1 MFNLLRYFSV
11 TSLLSILVATIGLS
25 FLYREFALRDL
36 SRVGEQHN
44 EVLTQ
49 IVSNT
54 IWPEFNAFLASA
66 ASLTGDEIRSRSET
80 HRLHDRLR
88 SITRDT
94 SVLKIKIYSLGGLT
108 VYSSESKQIGDDKSR
123 NAGFLS
129 ARDGTAATEI
139 THRNQF
145 SAFEET
151 VFDRGVL
158 SSYLPVRPLGSDRV
172 EAVFEVYDDITPFIN
187 NIKRTHL
194 TVILGVLLVLGL
206 LYGVLFVIVRRA
218 DRIIKRQAAAQAAV
232 ERRLQEAHDHLEA
245 RVRERTAD
253 LEMSVAA
260 ERSARAANEQL
271 RTAIDLL
278 NEAVALCD
286 ANDRVIFVNR
296 RFLELNAGS
305 EAYLGS
311 GHRYEDH
318 LRAGQALGLY
328 PDAMENP
335 TAWLENV
342 ARRRRNPEGPREVR
356 RGKTVQWLSHQRLP
370 DGSMITYS
378 VDITQRKQAE
388 EALKRSQQSLL
399 ERHTAL
405 AALTRDELFDDI
417 HDAAQKITATA
428 CALIN
433 VSRTSVWLFTEDRSA
448 IRCLD
453 LFERD
458 QGTHS
463 NGIELR
469 AADFPRY
476 FEALISCEAIL
487 ADDARSDPRTAEF
500 TTSYLI
506 PLGITA
512 MMDIPI
518 ILYGELRG
526 VLCHEQI
533 GEVAPWTPED
543 RLFGSALANL
553 INLALERQERGR
565 IEQALRAARDLADA
579 ASRTKSQFLANMSHE
594 IRTPMNGVIGMAE
607 LLLRTRLDGKQSSFA
622 QRIHRSG
629 SALLRVIDDILD
641 FSKIEAGRLTL
652 EVTTFDLRE
661 LIGEIIDLLDGQAR
675 GNGIALS
682 FLIDEDVPAM
692 LKGDPLR
699 LRQVITN
706 LVGNALKFTKQGEV
720 AVTVQRAPDSLDERR
735 LPNSIDPAVLLF
747 RVRDTGVG
755 ISNDSRGNLFKL
767 FSQADNST
775 TRKFG
780 GTGLGLAISKQ
791 LVEMMSGSIGF
802 ESEEGRGSTFWFT
815 ARFDRVV
822 ESIATFA
829 PTPPHQCPLL
839 AAVESN
845 ARNTAAVPPA
855 RQRVLLVEDND
866 INQDIAIE
874 MLEGLG
880 HDVTLA
886 QNGVEAVTR
895 AQHGHFDIILMDCHM
910 PELDGFGA
918 TTAIRRWESTLDDG
932 TQRATSAQSVKRTPI
947 IALTAN
953 AMQGD
958 RERCLAAGM
967 DDYLAK
973 PFSHDQLQAK
983 LRQWSS
989 GGSAPDRQRSPPPNT
1004 FESGLPVLDRGALQ
1018 VIGAMQ
1024 RPGAP
1029 SIVAKVVGK
1038 YLTAAPQLIQTIR
1051 ESTRSGDIDALER
1064 AAHTLKSS
1072 STTVGALRLAA
1083 LCRAIEEQARAR
1095 TTPDPGRVDELSSV
1109 MSRVLP
1115 QLREALDPLFA
1126 GATTTTACG
1135 VD

>member
-11 TSLLSILVATIGLS
+11 TSLCSILAATIGLS

-49 IVSNT
+49 VVSNT
-54 IWPEFNAFLASA
+54 IWPEFNAFLASVS
-66 ASLTGDEIRSRSET
+66 SLTGDEIRSRSES

-158 SSYLPVRPLGSDRV
+158 SSYLPVRPPGSDRV

-187 NIKRTHL
+187 NIKQTQL

-206 LYGVLFVIVRRA
+206 LYGVLFIIIRHA
-218 DRIIKRQAAAQAAV
+218 DRIIKRQAAAQAAA
-232 ERRLQEAHDHLEA
+232 ESSLQEAHDHLEA
-245 RVRERTAD
+245 RVRERTSA
-253 LEMSVAA
+253 LEASVAA

-286 ANDRVIFVNR
+286 ADDRVIFVNR
-296 RFLELNAGS
+296 RFLELNPGT
-305 EAYLGS
+305 EGYLGS
-311 GHRYEDH
+311 GHRYDEH

-328 PDAMENP
+328 PDA
-335 TAWLENV
+335 TADPAAWIEMV
-342 ARRRRNPEGPREVR
+342 ARRRHNPEGPSEVR
-356 RGKTVQWLSHQRLP
+356 RGKTYQWLSHQRLP
-370 DGSMITYS
+370 DGGIITYS
-378 VDITQRKQAE
+378 IDITQRKQAE

-405 AALTRDELFDDI
+405 AALTRDELFEDLDI
-417 HDAAQKITATA
+417 GVQRITETA

-433 VSRTSVWLFTEDRSA
+433 VARTSVWLFTEDRSA

-453 LFERD
+453 LFERE
-458 QGTHS
+458 QGSHS

-476 FEALISCEAIL
+476 FEALASCEAIL
-487 ADDARSDPRTAEF
+487 ADDARRDPRTAEF
-500 TTSYLI
+500 TDSYLV

-518 ILYGELRG
+518 ILYGQLQG
-526 VLCHEQI
+526 VLCHEQV
-533 GEVAPWTPED
+533 GKAAPWTPED
-543 RLFGSALANL
+543 QLFGSALANL
-553 INLALERQERGR
+553 INLALERRERSR
-565 IEQALRAARDLADA
+565 VEQALRVARDLADA
-579 ASRTKSQFLANMSHE
+579 ANRTKSQFLANMSHE
-594 IRTPMNGVIGMAE
+594 IRTPMNGVLGMAE
-607 LLLRTRLDGKQSSFA
+607 LLLRTRLDEKQNSFA
-622 QRIHRSG
+622 QGIHRSG
-629 SALLRVIDDILD
+629 SALLGIINDILD
-641 FSKIEAGRLTL
+641 FSKIEAGHLSL
-652 EVTTFDLRE
+652 EIMTFDLRE
-661 LIGEIIDLLDGQAR
+661 LTEEIINLLAENAR
-675 GNGIALS
+675 ANGIALS
-682 FLIDEDVPAM
+682 CVIDDDVSTT
-692 LKGDPLR
+692 LQGDSLR

-706 LVGNALKFTKQGEV
+706 LVGNALKFTERGEV
-720 AVTVQRAPDSLDERR
+720 AVTVQRAPDSLENR
-735 LPNSIDPAVLLF
+735 LIPGSADSDQCFLLF

-755 ISNDSRGNLFKL
+755 ISNEGRRNLFSA

-780 GTGLGLAISKQ
+780 GTGLGLAISMQ
-791 LVEMMSGSIGF
+791 LVEMMGGSIGF
-802 ESEEGRGSTFWFT
+802 ESEEGRGSIFWFT
-815 ARFDRVV
+815 ARFDIVKRSTV
-822 ESIATFA
+822 EIAPEFREGTSKS
-829 PTPPHQCPLL
+829 
-839 AAVESN
+839 AVRESN
-845 ARNTAAVPPA
+845 SKSTSESLPTRL
-855 RQRVLLVEDND
+855 RVLLVEDND
-866 INQDIAIE
+866 INQDIAVE

-880 HDVTLA
+880 HEVIVAT
-886 QNGVEAVTR
+886 NGVEAVAH
-895 AQHGHFDIILMDCHM
+895 AQAVQCDVILMDCHM

-918 TTAIRRWESTLDDG
+918 TAAIRRWESELEG
-932 TQRATSAQSVKRTPI
+932 VKRLPI

-973 PFSHDQLQAK
+973 PFSHDQLRAILLPLQPERNK
-983 LRQWSS
+983 PHQQGKHGPTVSHE
-989 GGSAPDRQRSPPPNT
+989 PVVDRNALKVIS
-1004 FESGLPVLDRGALQ
+1004 ALQ
-1018 VIGAMQ
+1018 
-1024 RPGAP
+1024 RPDAP
-1029 SIVAKVVGK
+1029 NILEKVVGK
-1038 YLTAAPQLIQTIR
+1038 YLSGAPRLLAAMQDSAQ
-1051 ESTRSGDIDALER
+1051 SGDIAGVER

-1072 STTVGALRLAA
+1072 STTVGAMRVAA
-1083 LCRAIEEQARAR
+1083 LCRGIEQQARNHIAP
-1095 TTPDPGRVDELSSV
+1095 TSESIKAVATLLSD
-1109 MSRVLP
+1109 LAP
-1115 QLREALDPLFA
+1115 LLRDAMEAEVA
-1126 GATTTTACG
+1126 GSTGATA
-1135 VD
+1135 

>member
-11 TSLLSILVATIGLS
+11 TSLCSILAATIGLS

-49 IVSNT
+49 VVSNT
-54 IWPEFNAFLASA
+54 IWPEFSAFLASA
-66 ASLTGDEIRSRSET
+66 STLTGDEIRSRSET

-145 SAFEET
+145 SA
-151 VFDRGVL
+151 
-158 SSYLPVRPLGSDRV
+158 
-172 EAVFEVYDDITPFIN
+172 
-187 NIKRTHL
+187 
-194 TVILGVLLVLGL
+194 
-206 LYGVLFVIVRRA
+206 
-218 DRIIKRQAAAQAAV
+218 
-232 ERRLQEAHDHLEA
+232 LEA
-245 RVRERTAD
+245 
-253 LEMSVAA
+253 SVAA

-286 ANDRVIFVNR
+286 ADDRVIFVNR
-296 RFLELNAGS
+296 RFLELNAGT
-305 EAYLGS
+305 EAHLGS

-318 LRAGQALGLY
+318 LRAGQALGVY
-328 PDAMENP
+328 PDAIENP
-335 TAWLENV
+335 TAWLEMV

-356 RGKTVQWLSHQRLP
+356 RGTTVQWLSHQRLP

-405 AALTRDELFDDI
+405 AALTRDELFDDLDI
-417 HDAAQKITATA
+417 GVQRITETA

-433 VSRTSVWLFTEDRSA
+433 VARTSVWLFTEDRSVL
-448 IRCLD
+448 RSLD
-453 LFERD
+453 LFERE

-476 FEALISCEAIL
+476 FEALASCEAVL
-487 ADDARSDPRTAEF
+487 ADDARRDPRTAEF
-500 TTSYLI
+500 TDSYLV

-512 MMDIPI
+512 MMNIPI
-518 ILYGELRG
+518 VLYGQLQG
-526 VLCHEQI
+526 VL
-533 GEVAPWTPED
+533 
-543 RLFGSALANL
+543 
-553 INLALERQERGR
+553 
-565 IEQALRAARDLADA
+565 
-579 ASRTKSQFLANMSHE
+579 
-594 IRTPMNGVIGMAE
+594 GMAE
-607 LLLRTRLDGKQSSFA
+607 LLLRTRLDEKQNSFA
-622 QRIHRSG
+622 QGIHRSG
-629 SALLRVIDDILD
+629 SALLGIVNDILD
-641 FSKIEAGRLTL
+641 FPKIEAGRLSL
-652 EVTTFDLRE
+652 EIMTFDLRE
-661 LIGEIIDLLDGQAR
+661 LTVEIIDLLAEKAR

-682 FLIDEDVPAM
+682 CVIDDDVSTT
-692 LKGDPLR
+692 LQGDSLR

-706 LVGNALKFTKQGEV
+706 LVGNALKFTERGEV
-720 AVTVQRAPDSLDERR
+720 TVTVQRAPDSLENR
-735 LPNSIDPAVLLF
+735 LIRGSADSDQCLLLF

-755 ISNDSRGNLFKL
+755 ISNEGRRNLFNA

-791 LVEMMSGSIGF
+791 LVEMMGGSIGF
-802 ESEEGRGSTFWFT
+802 ESEEGRGSIFWFT
-815 ARFDRVV
+815 ARFDIVKRNTV
-822 ESIATFA
+822 EIAPEFPDGTSES
-829 PTPPHQCPLL
+829 
-839 AAVESN
+839 AARESN
-845 ARNTAAVPPA
+845 SKSTSDSLPTRL
-855 RQRVLLVEDND
+855 RVLLVEDND
-866 INQDIAIE
+866 INQDIAVE

-880 HDVTLA
+880 HEVNIAT
-886 QNGVEAVTR
+886 NGVEAVAH
-895 AQHGHFDIILMDCHM
+895 AQAGQFDVILMDCHM

-918 TTAIRRWESTLDDG
+918 TAAIRRWESEQEG
-932 TQRATSAQSVKRTPI
+932 VKRIPI

-958 RERCLAAGM
+958 RERCLAAEM

-973 PFSHDQLQAK
+973 PFSHDQLRAK
-983 LRQWSS
+983 LLPLQPERNKPHQQGEHGPTVSHEPVVDRNALKAI
-989 GGSAPDRQRSPPPNT
+989 SA
-1004 FESGLPVLDRGALQ
+1004 
-1018 VIGAMQ
+1018 
-1024 RPGAP
+1024 
-1029 SIVAKVVGK
+1029 
-1038 YLTAAPQLIQTIR
+1038 
-1051 ESTRSGDIDALER
+1051 
-1064 AAHTLKSS
+1064 
-1072 STTVGALRLAA
+1072 TVGAMRVAA
-1083 LCRAIEEQARAR
+1083 LCRGIEQQARNHIAP
-1095 TTPDPGRVDELSSV
+1095 TSESIKAVATLFSYLAPL
-1109 MSRVLP
+1109 
-1115 QLREALDPLFA
+1115 LRDAMEAEVA
-1126 GATTTTACG
+1126 GSTGATA
-1135 VD
+1135 